1 MPWGSAG
8 CELRSLTKLLSL
20 SSHDRALLVAV
31 VQRCLALWLCWTLAA
46 IVGGMLSLV
55 IWRTMTGFVGGRLEW
70 RTLEDLGG
78 GTLSLFVGFLPLFVV
93 QRLVLHRH
101 LPRMNSW
108 VLRSSVGICLGTYV
122 ERVAIFLLGIFP
134 ASTSGANSQALGAF
148 LSTQLFWGRALGLF
162 VLWGV
167 VGGAQWLVVRHRVRH
182 AGWWVLA
189 SAFAGA
195 SSGAVAL
202 VVGSASG
209 DLLLSYLARWGVYG
223 ALTGLVLVLLLQKRI
238 KRRAQRRIEGSAFPG
253 LAGSWAH

>member
-46 IVGGMLSLV
+46 IFGGMLSLLV
-55 IWRTMTGFVGGRLEW
+55 WRTMTGFVGGRLEW

-122 ERVAIFLLGIFP
+122 QRVAIFVLGIFP

-167 VGGAQWLVVRHRVRH
+167 VGGAQWLGGCWPAPLLERVREPWH
-182 AGWWVLA
+182 WWSVRRA
-189 SAFAGA
+189 AICSSRTWRDGA
-195 SSGAVAL
+195 STE
-202 VVGSASG
+202 
-209 DLLLSYLARWGVYG
+209 R
-223 ALTGLVLVLLLQKRI
+223 
-238 KRRAQRRIEGSAFPG
+238 
-253 LAGSWAH
+253 

>member
-1 MPWGSAG
+1 MTDSAFLG
-8 CELRSLTKLLSL
+8 LIPHERNLLI
-20 SSHDRALLVAV
+20 AV
-31 VQRCLALWLCWTLAA
+31 VQRCLTLWLHWTLAA
-46 IVGGMLSLV
+46 ICGGMLSLV
-55 IWRTMTGFVGGRLEW
+55 VWQTMTGFLGGRLEW

-78 GTLSLFVGFLPLFVV
+78 GTLSLFVGFLPLFVG

-108 VLRSSVGICLGTYV
+108 VLRSAVGICVGTYV
-122 ERVAIFLLGIFP
+122 QRVAIFLLGIVP
-134 ASTSGANSQALGAF
+134 ASASGANSQALGAF
-148 LSTQLFWGRALGLF
+148 SSTQLFWGRAAGLL

-167 VGGAQWLVVRHRVRH
+167 VGGAQWLVLRHRVRH

-202 VVGSASG
+202 VVSSASG
-209 DLLLSYLARWGVYG
+209 DLLLAYLARWGLYG

-238 KRRAQRRIEGSAFPG
+238 RHRVQRRIERSALPG
-253 LAGSWAH
+253 LAGSWVH